1 MTDSDFSRDVND
13 ELDREIDMDSSF
25 LNKRIAVRYRRS
37 DIKAVIKINSAF
49 FPRLI
54 PVALIDISSKG
65 AAIQSN
71 KKLKKKARIS
81 LYLLFND
88 GQRFTID
95 GTVAHTSAAPR
106 YGIKYDA
113 INPALAEHLLHTQ
126 TDLIFG

>member
-1 MTDSDFSRDVND
+1 MADSDFSRDVYD
-13 ELDREIDMDSSF
+13 ELDREINMDSSF

-71 KKLKKKARIS
+71 KKLRKKASIS

-88 GQRFTID
+88 GRRFTID
-95 GTVAHTSAAPR
+95 GTIVHTSSAPR
-106 YGIKYDA
+106 YGVKYDA
-113 INPALAEHLLHTQ
+113 INQALAEHLLHTQ